1 MSKIIFITGASSGIG
16 KSVAVEFSKKKWI
29 VLASAR
35 RVGLLKKISEQAK
48 KKKKGFNYTYKN
60 RYN

>member
-16 KSVAVEFSKKKWI
+16 KSVAVEFSEKKWI

-35 RVGLLKKISEQAK
+35 RVNILKKMSEQAEK
-48 KKKKGFNYTYKN
+48 KK
-60 RYN
+60 